1 MMPDPIPGVNQIGAL
16 EVASTNE
23 PGSAPGAGASEHS
36 GAAPSVDSADVARA
50 EALLATITKAAAAV
64 PPIDPARVAE
74 LKRAVNSGIYEA
86 NPQQIAE
93 KMIEIEALLASRSKN
108 G

>member
-1 MMPDPIPGVNQIGAL
+1 MMPDPIQGVNQIGAL
-16 EVASTNE
+16 KVASTN
-23 PGSAPGAGASEHS
+23 GPGAAPEAGTTQPS

-64 PPIDPARVAE
+64 PPIDPARVSE
-74 LKRAVNSGIYEA
+74 LKQAINSGIYEA

-93 KMIEIEALLASRSKN
+93 KMIEIEALLTSRSGN

>member
-1 MMPDPIPGVNQIGAL
+1 MPDPILGVNQIGAL
-16 EVASTNE
+16 KVGSTNE
-23 PGSAPGAGASEHS
+23 PGSAPGAGATQNS

-64 PPIDPARVAE
+64 PPMDPARVAE
-74 LKRAVNSGIYEA
+74 LKQAINSGIYEA

-93 KMIEIEALLASRSKN
+93 KMIEIEALLASQSRS

>member
-1 MMPDPIPGVNQIGAL
+1 MPDPIQGVNQIGAL
-16 EVASTNE
+16 KVTSTGE
-23 PGSAPGAGASEHS
+23 PGSAPETGVTQHS
-36 GAAPSVDSADVARA
+36 SAAPSVDSADVARA
-50 EALLATITKAAAAV
+50 EALLATITQAAAVV

-74 LKRAVNSGIYEA
+74 LQRAVNSGIYEA

-93 KMIEIEALLASRSKN
+93 KMIEIEALLASRGKN